1 MQTTKCPQT
10 FEVREGDEMK
20 KKIVVFVLITG
31 LTVGTASA
39 QFGGIV
45 YDPTNYQNALLRYYQ
60 LQQHLLELQKSY
72 AKITSQL
79 ELATQMARFVQN
91 MPARYRAL
99 FSQWRNVTS
108 LNTFG
113 NTGSWIN
120 GINSGLLPTI
130 NTGYQKSTTQLLPYT
145 PDHLSGMDTSEL
157 ERVQSQYASVQLAD
171 GANVNA
177 MATIGS
183 IRGSAQNIQTQ
194 IGNLEQDSFSSD
206 SGLNSEVSVLN
217 KINAAGV
224 LTLRTLQDSNK
235 LLASLL
241 EQQTILAKQQRETTT
256 NTINADIARQA
267 SLAGN
272 MAQVSGSLTDSL
284 QNFRMP

>member
-1 MQTTKCPQT
+1 MLVK
-10 FEVREGDEMK
+10 RK
-20 KKIVVFVLITG
+20 VLAVLLI
-31 LTVGTASA
+31 LAICVGTASA
-39 QFGGIV
+39 QLGSGIV
-45 YDPTNYQNALLRYYQ
+45 YDPTNYHNALLRYYQ
-60 LQQHLLELQKSY
+60 LQQHLLQLQKSY

-108 LNTFG
+108 LNTYG

-130 NTGYQKSTTQLLPYT
+130 STGYQKSTTQLLPYT
-145 PDHLSGMDTSEL
+145 TDHLSGMDTSEL

-194 IGNLEQDSFSSD
+194 IGNLEQDSFSGD
-206 SGLNSEVSVLN
+206 SALNSEVSVLN

-241 EQQTILAKQQRETTT
+241 EQQTILAKQQREATT

-272 MAQVSGSLTDSL
+272 MAQVSGSLTNSL
-284 QNFRMP
+284 QTFRMP

>member
-1 MQTTKCPQT
+1 
-10 FEVREGDEMK
+10 MK
-20 KKIVVFVLITG
+20 KKILVCLLVLG
-31 LTVGTASA
+31 LSVGTASA
-39 QFGGIV
+39 QFGSGIV
-45 YDPTNYQNALLRYYQ
+45 YDPTNYHNALLRYYQ
-60 LQQHLLELQKSY
+60 LQQHLVQSQKSY

-113 NTGSWIN
+113 TTGSWIS
-120 GINSGLLPTI
+120 GINSGLLPNI
-130 NTGYQKSTTQLLPYT
+130 NTGYQRSTTQLLPYNT
-145 PDHLSGMDTSEL
+145 DHLSGMDASQL
-157 ERVQSQYASVQLAD
+157 ERVQSQYASVQLVD

-224 LTLRTLQDSNK
+224 LTLRTVQDSNK
-235 LLASLL
+235 ILASLL
-241 EQQTILAKQQRETTT
+241 EQQTILAKQQRESTA
-256 NTINADIARQA
+256 NTINADIQRQA
-267 SLAGN
+267 GLVAN
-272 MAQVSGSLTDSL
+272 MTQVTGTLTNSL
-284 QNFRMP
+284 QTFRI

>member
-1 MQTTKCPQT
+1 
-10 FEVREGDEMK
+10 MK
-20 KKIVVFVLITG
+20 KKILISLLVVALG
-31 LTVGTASA
+31 VGTASA
-39 QFGGIV
+39 QFGSGIV
-45 YDPTNYQNALLRYYQ
+45 YDPTNYHNALLRYYQ
-60 LQQHLLELQKSY
+60 LQQHLAQLQRSY
-72 AKITSQL
+72 AKIASQL

-113 NTGSWIN
+113 NTGSWIS
-120 GINSGLLPTI
+120 GINSGLLPSI
-130 NTGYQKSTTQLLPYT
+130 NSGYQRSTTQLLPYS
-145 PDHLSGMDTSEL
+145 PDHLSGMDPFEL
-157 ERVQSQYASVQLAD
+157 ERVQSEYASVQLVD

-183 IRGSAQNIQTQ
+183 IRGSAQDIQTQ
-194 IGNLEQDSFSSD
+194 IGNLQQDSFSGD

-224 LTLRTLQDSNK
+224 LTLRTVQDSNK

-241 EQQTILAKQQRETTT
+241 EQQTIIAKQQRDATANAI
-256 NTINADIARQA
+256 NTDIGRQE
-267 SLAGN
+267 SMAGN
-272 MAQVSGSLTDSL
+272 MAQVTGTITDSL

>member
-1 MQTTKCPQT
+1 VK
-10 FEVREGDEMK
+10 RK
-20 KKIVVFVLITG
+20 VFAVLLI
-31 LTVGTASA
+31 LAISVGTASA
-39 QFGGIV
+39 QFGSGIV

-130 NTGYQKSTTQLLPYT
+130 STGYQKSTTQLLPYT
-145 PDHLSGMDTSEL
+145 RTISLAWMRRSLSACSPNTHPS
-157 ERVQSQYASVQLAD
+157 
-171 GANVNA
+171 N
-177 MATIGS
+177 
-183 IRGSAQNIQTQ
+183 
-194 IGNLEQDSFSSD
+194 
-206 SGLNSEVSVLN
+206 
-217 KINAAGV
+217 
-224 LTLRTLQDSNK
+224 LRT
-235 LLASLL
+235 
-241 EQQTILAKQQRETTT
+241 
-256 NTINADIARQA
+256 AR
-267 SLAGN
+267 
-272 MAQVSGSLTDSL
+272 T
-284 QNFRMP
+284 